1 MLFRALPPAAVVA
14 LLAVLAAVTPA
25 PAADGHRNGF
35 AGKTP
40 FFVRGDANIHADE
53 KAHAIDDRHA
63 RNAGT
68 SEYIKIEANPAPG
81 TDAEFVHYYYETPPA
96 PISADTV
103 ARLWVKGYRTGI
115 QLKARVVLPKERDP
129 KNPDS
134 ALTLLIAGDSYSRTH
149 TWQQL
154 SLGDPRDALRR
165 TLPVLTARLGRTV
178 DTTGAYIDQ
187 LVLNVYC
194 GAGVSEVWV
203 DDLEI
208 SPVERKAESVGPR
221 GVGAPTARAKGR
233 TPTVEFSN
241 GDILVNDK
249 PFFMRAIRHSNT
261 PLKALEIAR
270 FNTIWFPGEVAP
282 AVYEEAIAAKFFIVP
297 SLPLPSADWDSGRPN
312 QGDPAVLAK
321 DAELVT
327 KHLRKFLSGD
337 AVLMWDLGY
346 GRTTEQVRRV
356 GQLAGILKTYD
367 PKRPR
372 AVDLWD
378 GHQAYANYVDAVG
391 AHRWPLF
398 TDLSFPQYRDWL
410 SQRRALTGPGKLS
423 WTWIQTHLPEWYVK
437 LNTGQ
442 TQCDHFDD
450 PIGPHPEQIR
460 ILTYLAVAAG
470 YRGLGYWS
478 DRFLA
483 KSHHG
488 TDRLL
493 ELFLLNAEMEL
504 LEPVLMKA
512 INPARWIT
520 TDHPSVFAAVISGPK
535 ETIVL
540 PVWLGD
546 GDQYCPQQGTV
557 PAVTMIVPLV
567 PDGAQPWSLS
577 AAGVTPIRNAERV
590 PAGTR
595 ITIPE
600 FDTAAAVVFTADLAL
615 DGKVVKWQ
623 DDTRN
628 KLAPTAAQYAREQ
641 AHVQYTKAAA
651 IHAKIVAAGGPPI
664 EEADDLFAK
673 AAAAMRRAS
682 LYTDNNQPDLAYRE
696 ARRALRPLRVLMRAH
711 WQKAVET
718 LDVPTAS
725 PYAVSVYSL
734 PKHYE
739 LAKYVQCCRPG
750 GNALPHGGFEL
761 REKAP
766 DGGAAVSS
774 LPGWVARKTILDPVV
789 GTAAIV
795 NSDSKLVADPDPGFA
810 IHNPD
815 RYAPG
820 RPVPTKQ
827 DALRAAPV
835 PTLGNHVLQFSIL
848 PKVDPNAKP
857 GERPQALERSF
868 LAVDSPPAEFPP
880 GTWVRVRFWA
890 KLGTPIGASADGA
903 LVYDSAGGEPLAV
916 RLTTPGRWKQYH
928 LYRQVPASGK
938 INVTFALTGIGIAFF
953 DDVAIEP
960 LTPFGN
966 TSARP
971 PVPTPPK
978 PLPPTEDTRTLPF
991 PRQTDT
997 LPPPRRVP
1005 LPPAGPR
1012 SDPLP
1017 LPRRVLS
1024 SGG

>member
-1 MLFRALPPAAVVA
+1 MLFRAFPPAATVA
-14 LLAVLAAVTPA
+14 LLAVLVAVTPGR
-25 PAADGHRNGF
+25 AADGHRNGF

-53 KAHAIDDRHA
+53 KSHAIDNRHA

-81 TDAEFVHYYYETPPA
+81 TDAEYVHYYYETPPA
-96 PISADTV
+96 PITADTV
-103 ARLWVKGYRTGI
+103 ARLWVKGYRVGT

-134 ALTLLIAGDSYSRTH
+134 ALTLLIAGDSYNRTH

-154 SLGDPRDALRR
+154 SLGDPSDALRR

-187 LVLNVYC
+187 LVLNVYT

-208 SPVERKAESVGPR
+208 APVERKAEGVGPR
-221 GVGAPTARAKGR
+221 GVGAPTARGKGKA
-233 TPTVEFSN
+233 PTVEFSN
-241 GDILVNDK
+241 GDILVDDK
-249 PFFMRAIRHSNT
+249 PFFMRAIRHTDT
-261 PLKALEIAR
+261 PLRALEIAR
-270 FNTIWFPGEVAP
+270 FNTIWFPGDVAP

-297 SLPLPSADWDSGRPN
+297 SLPLPAADWDPARPN
-312 QGDPAVLAK
+312 QTAPAVLAK

-346 GRTTEQVRRV
+346 GRTSEQVRRV
-356 GQLAGILKTYD
+356 GQLANIVKTYD

-378 GHQAYANYVDAVG
+378 GHQAYSNYVDAIG

-398 TDLSFPQYRDWL
+398 TSLSLPQYRDWL
-410 SQRRALTGPGKLS
+410 AQRRALTGPGKLN
-423 WTWIQTHLPEWYVK
+423 WTWVQTHLPEWYIK
-437 LNTGQ
+437 LNTGLS
-442 TQCDHFDD
+442 QCDHFDD

-460 ILTYLAVAAG
+460 TLTYLAVAAG
-470 YRGLGYWS
+470 YRGLGFWS

-483 KSHHG
+483 ESHHG
-488 TDRLL
+488 QDRLL
-493 ELFLLNAEMEL
+493 EIFQLNAELEL

-512 INPARWIT
+512 IEPATWIA
-520 TDHPSVFAAVISGPK
+520 TDHPSVFAAVIRGPK
-535 ETIVL
+535 EVIVL
-540 PVWLGD
+540 PVWLGE
-546 GDQYCPQQGTV
+546 GDQFCPQQATV
-557 PAVTMIVPLV
+557 PAVTMVVKLV

-577 AAGVTPIRNAERV
+577 AAGVSQIKTAERV

-600 FDTAAAVVFTADLAL
+600 FDTAAAIVFTADLAL

-623 DDTRN
+623 DLTRN
-628 KLAPTAAQYAREQ
+628 KLARTAAQYARQQ
-641 AHVQYTKAAA
+641 AHAQFVKALAA
-651 IHAKIVAAGGPPI
+651 HQNILAAGGPPV
-664 EEADDLFAK
+664 EEAADLFER

-682 LYTDNNQPDLAYRE
+682 LYTDNGQPDLAYRE
-696 ARRALRPLRVLMRAH
+696 ARRALRPLRVLMRTD
-711 WQKAVET
+711 WQKAVES

-739 LAKYVQCCRPG
+739 LKNYIQNCRPG
-750 GNALPHGGFEL
+750 GNGLSHGGFEL
-761 REKAP
+761 KEKAP
-766 DGGAAVSS
+766 AGGAAVSS
-774 LPGWVARKTILDPVV
+774 LPGWVARKTILDAVV
-789 GTAAIV
+789 GTASIV
-795 NSDSKLVADPDPGFA
+795 NSDTRLVADPDPGYA
-810 IHNPD
+810 EQSPA

-820 RPVPTKQ
+820 RPVPTAQ
-827 DALRAAPV
+827 DAVRAAPT
-835 PTLGNHVLQFSIL
+835 PTLGNHVLQFTIV
-848 PKVDPNAKP
+848 PKPDPDAKP

-880 GTWVRVRFWA
+880 GTWVRIRFWA
-890 KLGTPIGASADGA
+890 KLGTPVAASADGA
-903 LVYDSAGGEPLAV
+903 LVYDSVGGEPLAV
-916 RLTTPGRWKQYH
+916 RLTQNGRWKQYH
-928 LYRQVPASGK
+928 LYRQVPESGK

-960 LTPFGN
+960 MIPFGN

-978 PLPPTEDTRTLPF
+978 PQLRREDDRTLPF
-991 PRQTDT
+991 PRQTDQ
-997 LPPPRRVP
+997 LPPPR
-1005 LPPAGPR
+1005 PAK
-1012 SDPLP
+1012 
-1017 LPRRVLS
+1017 
-1024 SGG
+1024 